1 MHRKILNGCLAF
13 TFLLSTLVAQTS
25 AASAMSLIRDAE
37 TEHVLRTFAEPV
49 FEAAGLQPKAV
60 RLHIINDNRINAFV
74 AGGQRMFIHTGLIYE
89 SETPGMLIGV
99 MAHETGHIAGG
110 HLSRIQNEAKGA
122 TAPMIIS
129 LLLGVGAIIAGAGD
143 VGAAV
148 IAGGQTVAQ
157 RSILQYSRVQEA
169 AADQA
174 AITYLDRLGWS
185 GKGMLRTFEIFRDQE
200 LLSGRYQDPYLR
212 SHPLSSDRLA
222 ALEDRVGKSPYT
234 EKKDPEEWVIALDMV
249 KAKLHGFIDQ
259 PAATYRRFPESDQS
273 APARYARTV
282 AYHKEGRLKEA
293 LVEVDSLIAELPGSP
308 FLRELKGQVL
318 FESGKAAQSLKPYRE
333 AVALAPTSG
342 LLHLALAQAM
352 IEVGDDSLLTDAVG
366 HLNYARRYESDYPLI
381 YHQMALAHARLG
393 NEGLASLATAE
404 RFYLSGALPDAR
416 VHAKRAQQYL
426 PEGSPTWLRA
436 EDILQTKRPSRG

>member
-1 MHRKILNGCLAF
+1 MYRKILNGCLAF
-13 TFLLSTLVAQTS
+13 TFLFSTLVAQTS

-49 FEAAGLQPKAV
+49 FAAAGLQPKAV
-60 RLHIINDNRINAFV
+60 RIHIINDNRINAFV
-74 AGGQRMFIHTGLIYE
+74 AGGQRMFIHTGLIYK

-148 IAGGQTVAQ
+148 IAGGQTIAQ
-157 RSILQYSRVQEA
+157 RSILQYSRVQES

-174 AITYLDRLGWS
+174 AITYLNKLGWS
-185 GKGMLRTFEIFRDQE
+185 GKGMLRTFEIFRNQE

-212 SHPLSSDRLA
+212 SHPLSSNRLA
-222 ALEDRVGKSPYT
+222 ALENRVAKSPYT
-234 EKKDPEEWVIALDMV
+234 DRKDPESWVVALDMV
-249 KAKLHGFIDQ
+249 KAKLHGFIDE
-259 PAATYRRFPESDQS
+259 PEATYRRFPESDQS

-293 LVEVDSLIAELPGSP
+293 LHEVDSLIEELPGSP

-318 FESGKAAQSLKPYRE
+318 FESGKAKLALKPYKE

-352 IEVGDDSLLTDAVG
+352 IEVGDDALLDEALI

-381 YHQMALAHARLG
+381 YHQIALAQARLG

-416 VHAKRAQQYL
+416 IHAKRAQQYL
-426 PEGSPTWLRA
+426 SEDSPTWLRA
-436 EDILQTKRPSRG
+436 EDILQTKRRRKG